1 MPHGLPAGYSGIQSR
16 FPFSTRLKAPFPY
29 PQCTSPAVYM
39 KNVLFLLLL
48 SAALGIHSAGATKI
62 HGWSQPEL
70 PASPRALS
78 EPAIGAT
85 PLMSSKDA
93 VRIHS
98 NDWTLAPPPP
108 ISIMEHALVAFACDA
123 TIPHVAGTS
132 PSLILIGGSDLS
144 GTALS
149 SVLSLDIASRQ
160 WRPLQPMPQPRQAA
174 MAVLSQSWGGVVVC
188 GGR

>member
-1 MPHGLPAGYSGIQSR
+1 MGCLQAIYSGIQSR
-16 FPFSTRLKAPFPY
+16 FPFSTRLKAPFSY

-78 EPAIGAT
+78 EPAIGST
-85 PLMSSKDA
+85 PLLSSKDA

-108 ISIMEHALVAFACDA
+108 ISIMEHALVTLACDA
-123 TIPHVAGTS
+123 GISYPAGTS
-132 PSLILIGGSDLS
+132 ASLILIGGSNAS
-144 GTALS
+144 GAASPT
-149 SVLSLDIASRQ
+149 VLSFDIDHKQ
-160 WRPLQPMPQPRQAA
+160 WLVLQPMPEPREAS
-174 MAVLSQSWGGVVVC
+174 MAVFSQSWGGIVVC